1 MGAENRGH
9 MPGMDR
15 LRDRLLREY
24 RRKTPKSRAAFRR
37 ASKVMV
43 NGGSH
48 TIRLWPPYPFFA
60 AAAEGPVVLD
70 VDGNKYIDY
79 WQGHYANILG
89 HNPRPVLREMASCLR
104 KGALHTGFEAGHQIE
119 LAETLVGGLGDPGA
133 KVRFTT
139 SGTLATMY
147 AVMLAQGV
155 TGRELILKV
164 GGGWHGASPYLL
176 KGVKYHA
183 GEGFEGRESAGLLDD
198 IMRRTLVTRF
208 NDQDDLRRMIDAH
221 GDRIACFIVEP
232 FLGVGGF
239 LPAVKGYLELA
250 RSLTAAR
257 GILLVFDEIISGFRF
272 CPTGVQMLYGVS
284 PDLTTFGK
292 IIGGGHAV
300 SAVVGSAEVMESCE
314 RGRGGSGRVQFEGG
328 TFSAHSE
335 YMRAGLTMLKRLAG
349 GAAAIYP
356 GIARAGERLRRGIE
370 KAFEEAGFPA
380 RATGDGNAVV
390 PGSSLF
396 MVHFP
401 RDKSIAYDRPEDVHD
416 DRRSNIALREEI
428 LKLALLVNGVNIVH
442 GGGAVSAA
450 HGAKEIDATI
460 AAYGEAARLFKKY
473 LD

>member
-1 MGAENRGH
+1 
-9 MPGMDR
+9 MPHLER
-15 LRDRLLREY
+15 LRERLIREY

-37 ASKVMV
+37 AAKVMV
-43 NGGSH
+43 DGGSH

-60 AAAEGPVVLD
+60 AAAEGPYVRD
-70 VDGNKYIDY
+70 VDGNTYIDY

-89 HNPRPVLREMASCLR
+89 HNPRLVLKEMTACLR
-104 KGALHTGFEAGHQIE
+104 RGALHTGFEAGQQIE
-119 LAETLVGGLGDPGA
+119 LAETLARGLGMTGT

-147 AVMLAQGV
+147 AVMLAQGL

-176 KGVKYHA
+176 KGVKYRA

-198 IMRRTLVTRF
+198 IVRRTLVTRF
-208 NDQDDLRRMIDAH
+208 NDPDDLRRVVEAE

-239 LPAVKGYLELA
+239 LAATKEYLEAA
-250 RSLTAAR
+250 RELTAAR
-257 GILLVFDEIISGFRF
+257 GILLIFDEIISGYRF
-272 CPTGVQMLYGVS
+272 CPAGVQTLYGVR
-284 PDLTTFGK
+284 PDLTAFGK

-300 SAVVGSAEVMESCE
+300 SAVVGTREVMEACE
-314 RGRGGSGRVQFEGG
+314 RGHGGRGRVQFEGG
-328 TFSAHSE
+328 TFSAHAE
-335 YMRAGLTMLKRLAG
+335 YMMAGLVMLRRLAS
-349 GAAAIYP
+349 GAATIYP
-356 GIARAGERLRRGIE
+356 RIAGAGERLRRGIE
-370 KAFEEAGFPA
+370 KAFAEAGVPA
-380 RATGDGNAVV
+380 RTTGDGNAVV

-401 RDKSIAYDRPEDVHD
+401 RERGVAYDRPEDIHD
-416 DRRSNIALREEI
+416 DRRSNLALREDI

-450 HGAKEIDATI
+450 HGEKEIATTI
-460 AAYGEAARLFKKY
+460 AAYGEAARLIRKH
-473 LD
+473 LG